1 MLIRLFV
8 FMLVL
13 LCFCVATEF
22 SVKKR
27 FFIQSVIG
35 FRLSVRPSVCLSRR
49 STAAAAC
56 GWFAAER
63 EHLQRTSIDTTAAG
77 AGAQQQMRVASC
89 REPRTRIDTDVLREE
104 VPPVNASHG
113 SFENPLGRFVLR
125 SFRQGGGAF
134 RRRGDGG
141 GWRAGRPC

>member
-27 FFIQSVIG
+27 FFYTVSHWFPSV
-35 FRLSVRPSVCLSRR
+35 LPSVCLSRR
-49 STAAAAC
+49 STTAAAC

-77 AGAQQQMRVASC
+77 AGAQQQMRVAS
-89 REPRTRIDTDVLREE
+89 R
-104 VPPVNASHG
+104 
-113 SFENPLGRFVLR
+113 
-125 SFRQGGGAF
+125 
-134 RRRGDGG
+134 
-141 GWRAGRPC
+141 